1 MKKILGFTAAI
12 VSAAFIFASC
22 GSTAEA
28 AKSAPAESAIEEK
41 KAEDPNALPEGME
54 AFVWTFQDVDVSAVS
69 DKAEKPTLTAD
80 YAYPS
85 TPEGYVL
92 TLGAGKYNKIA
103 ADGNTGNAVMKL
115 GASKGFVE
123 PHADTL
129 VTTKVTGPCT
139 IKAIVGC
146 NSSSDKTDRY
156 AFIKIGDTEYADE
169 KLKASNILPAV
180 GQVITAEYTGTEE
193 AEVRIGGTGI
203 TRIYHVTILKNK

>member
-1 MKKILGFTAAI
+1 MKKILGLAAVV

-28 AKSAPAESAIEEK
+28 SKAAPAESAKEEK
-41 KAEDPNALPEGME
+41 KAEDPNAVPEGME
-54 AFVWTFQDVDVSAVS
+54 AYEWSFQDVDVSAVS
-69 DKAEKPTLTAD
+69 DKAEKPTLTANYD
-80 YAYPS
+80 YPS
-85 TPEGYVL
+85 TPEGFVL
-92 TLGAGKYNKIA
+92 TMGAGKYNKIL
-103 ADGNTGNAVMKL
+103 ADGNSGNSIMKM
-115 GASKGFVE
+115 GGSKGFIE
-123 PHADTL
+123 PHPDTL

-139 IKAIVGC
+139 IKAVLGC

-169 KLKASNILPAV
+169 KLKASNILPAS